1 MIKIK
6 YVFEIQTI
14 KHLNALQCR
23 LNRKV
28 NIAQVIKKL
37 KYRNNIREFSNYE
50 NRHAKNNAKSC
61 CDDGAI

>member
-50 NRHAKNNAKSC
+50 NRHVKNNAKSC
-61 CDDGAI
+61 CFDGAI